1 MKTFWFAVAVAVV
14 LTCICIQESSAVPG
28 TEVQEPEEP
37 EEPVSIESL
46 VSDQEEPSED
56 SWKMPSSIREKR
68 GVKCSFRCRRGVC
81 RLSCKKRRG

>member
-28 TEVQEPEEP
+28 PEVLELEEP
-37 EEPVSIESL
+37 MSVESL

-68 GVKCSFRCRRGVC
+68 GIKCRFRCRRGVC
-81 RLSCKKRRG
+81 GLSCKKRRG

>member
-1 MKTFWFAVAVAVV
+1 MKTFWFAVAVAVM

-28 TEVQEPEEP
+28 TEVQELEEP
-37 EEPVSIESL
+37 MSIESL

-68 GVKCSFRCRRGVC
+68 GIKCKFRCRRGVC
-81 RLSCKKRRG
+81 KLSCKKRRG

>member
-14 LTCICIQESSAVPG
+14 LTSICIQESSAVPG
-28 TEVQEPEEP
+28 PEVQELEELEEP
-37 EEPVSIESL
+37 MSIESL

-68 GVKCSFRCRRGVC
+68 GIKCRFRCSHGVC
-81 RLSCKKRRG
+81 GLSCKKRRG